1 MPVESTTVRGWSPS
15 SCALI
20 LPVSFPPLAAES
32 LRATKRRW
40 EEEGCQQFKG
50 REKKTREKGL
60 SFFRQE
66 LSQILCICKEYK
78 GGVIQFGIQSI
89 LK

>member
-32 LRATKRRW
+32 LRATKKDGRRRVVSNSR
-40 EEEGCQQFKG
+40 E
-50 REKKTREKGL
+50 EKKKQGKKDSHFSGRNYLKYYAFVRST
-60 SFFRQE
+60 
-66 LSQILCICKEYK
+66 KE
-78 GGVIQFGIQSI
+78 V
-89 LK
+89 